1 MSDEQ
6 QLDDSDF
13 GIRGLEKAAGFKEM
27 VLADAPP
34 QEDLALDASVENF
47 VASRDDPAPGV
58 ERAFFDVQTGE
69 PRPSNETVSA
79 EDAARNLSNV
89 REAERRAL
97 EAELNRATQEA
108 IDQLRAPEPQPVTL
122 DAGHDEQQKPPI
134 VETQPEQQP
143 GSRLEQALRNDP
155 QLLGE
160 VTQYAEAV
168 RQNGEQAV
176 GAAAA
181 AMTWNAQLAASAILG
196 DVPELQG
203 LNNAQIPVALQMLA
217 QKNPQRAAEI
227 QGKLSNLNTL
237 AGQAQQAQRAA
248 AESAQQR
255 FSEWSQL
262 EDQKF
267 EIAAHTLAP
276 GLSPEKIKAQ
286 ARETV
291 RAAGISDR
299 EMAQLWSHNPLFRSS
314 AAQTLMA
321 KAAAFDLLMQERVAQ
336 KTEIAHKRTASVPNV
351 QRPGVSL
358 PERPME
364 AGQRLPQKFAN
375 AKDAANWL
383 SARRAAR

>member
-1 MSDEQ
+1 MSDEEQ
-6 QLDDSDF
+6 KY
-13 GIRGLEKAAGFKEM
+13 GLEGIEASQGFTPM
-27 VLADAPP
+27 PLADAPP

-47 VASRDDPAPGV
+47 VSTRDDPAPIV
-58 ERAFFDVQTGE
+58 EREFRDVQTGE
-69 PRPSNETVSA
+69 KRPETETVRA
-79 EDAARNLSNV
+79 EDAARNLANV
-89 REAERRAL
+89 RKAERQAFD
-97 EAELNRATQEA
+97 AELNRATQEA
-108 IDQLRAPEPQPVTL
+108 IDQLRTPEPQPVTL
-122 DAGHDEQQKPPI
+122 DAGHDEQQQPPV

-181 AMTWNAQLAASAILG
+181 FATWNAQLAASAILG

-237 AGQAQQAQRAA
+237 AAQAQQAQTAQ
-248 AESAQQR
+248 AEAAQQR
-255 FSEWSQL
+255 FSQWSQL

-267 EIAAHTLAP
+267 DIAAHTLAP
-276 GLSPEKIKAQ
+276 GLSPEKVKAQ

-299 EMAQLWSHNPLFRSS
+299 EVAQLWNSNPLFRSS

-321 KAAAFDLLMQERVAQ
+321 KAAAFDLLMQEKAAIR
-336 KTEIAHKRTASVPNV
+336 TELAHKRTASVPNV

-364 AGQRLPQKFAN
+364 AGQRLPQSFAN
-375 AKDAANWL
+375 PKAAAAWL
-383 SARRAAR
+383 TARRTAR